1 MKFKLKKK
9 HNNNKEKI
17 YFVNDICLFYFL
29 FLRVSLYMNP
39 ISTTLRINFNGQ
51 TSKIMLFRQIENATA
66 LVDFPS
72 YNTGKK
78 LDAEIKNLSSVVDN
92 FMQKIS
98 VVTFRRT

>member
-1 MKFKLKKK
+1 
-9 HNNNKEKI
+9 
-17 YFVNDICLFYFL
+17 
-29 FLRVSLYMNP
+29 
-39 ISTTLRINFNGQ
+39 
-51 TSKIMLFRQIENATA
+51 MLFRQIGNATA

-98 VVTFRRT
+98 VVTFRRTWIRNKKKFSVNSLSLFKSDPLQPIKLTYSDDT